1 MKTFICALVIVFVL
15 CGCVVLNMFSINKT
29 IDEMLDIACSVPE
42 RGNDISEDF
51 SDISESVEKLWE
63 LWDKKIA
70 KLAFT
75 VGYDDINRAD
85 DAMGELYTSYITK
98 TKDSFIT
105 ARMKFIDAIR
115 RIRQMENFNLHSIF

>member
-1 MKTFICALVIVFVL
+1 
-15 CGCVVLNMFSINKT
+15 
-29 IDEMLDIACSVPE
+29 MLDIACSVPE
-42 RGNDISEDF
+42 RGSDISEDF

-85 DAMGELYTSYITK
+85 DAMSELYTSYITK

>member
-1 MKTFICALVIVFVL
+1 MKTFICALVIVFAL
-15 CGCVVLNMFSINKT
+15 CGCVVLNMISINKT

-42 RGNDISEDF
+42 RDSDISEDF

-85 DAMGELYTSYITK
+85 DAMSELYTSYITK